1 MKLRMKQIRDARG
14 LSQQEVADRVGMPV
28 RRYGSYE
35 REERNINLKEAALIA
50 DVLDCTLDELA
61 GRDFHALAPYADS
74 RQAEL
79 NRVWA
84 HLDTERQNRLVGT
97 AIDME
102 AAKSLRTTAV
112 QPEEQVS

>member
-14 LSQQEVADRVGMPV
+14 LSQQEVADRVGIPV

-35 REERNINLKEAALIA
+35 RGERNINLKEAALIA

-61 GRDFHALAPYADS
+61 GRDFHTATSFADS

-79 NRVWA
+79 NRIWA
-84 HLDTERQNRLVGT
+84 HLDPERQDRLVGT
-97 AIDME
+97 AVDME
-102 AAKSLRTTAV
+102 AAKGVRSSAV
-112 QPEEQVS
+112 PSEKQVS